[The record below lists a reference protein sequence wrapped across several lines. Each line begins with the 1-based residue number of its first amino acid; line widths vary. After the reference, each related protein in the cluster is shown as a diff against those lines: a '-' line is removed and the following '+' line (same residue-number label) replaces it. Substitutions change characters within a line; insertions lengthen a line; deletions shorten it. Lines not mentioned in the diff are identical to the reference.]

1 MKVYESEEMYLETI
15 LNLKNKKSL
24 VRSVDIVE
32 ELGYAKSSVSKA
44 VNLLSKKGYIEIKNN
59 GEIILT
65 LYGKQKAERIL
76 ERHQVLMRAL
86 IKLGAEE
93 VSAEENAC
101 RIEHV
106 ITDDIFELIKNFIN
120 KTE

>member
-1 MKVYESEEMYLETI
+1 MKVYESEDMYLETI

-65 LYGKQKAERIL
+65 LSGKQKAERIL